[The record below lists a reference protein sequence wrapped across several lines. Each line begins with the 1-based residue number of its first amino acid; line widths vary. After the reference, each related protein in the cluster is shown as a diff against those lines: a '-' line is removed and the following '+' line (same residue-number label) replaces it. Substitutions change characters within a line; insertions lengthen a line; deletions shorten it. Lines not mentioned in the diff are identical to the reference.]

1 MAKRK
6 LSFIPQTLDLSLY
19 AGDGAG
25 IRFTITDSTNAPLS
39 LTGEMKAE
47 IRANREDADPALAT
61 FDVDL
66 TDFAAGIVLISLTGE
81 QTHALITDAETFVGV
96 WDLEWTPTDDEPAT
110 LVQGKVECYPDVTH

>member
-1 MAKRK
+1 MAKKK

-25 IRFTITDSTNAPLS
+25 LRFTITNSIGAALP

-47 IRANREDADPALAT
+47 IRANREDVDPALAA
-61 FDVDL
+61 FAIDL
-66 TDFAAGIVLISLTGE
+66 SDFANGIVLISLTGE
-81 QTHALITDAETFVGV
+81 QTHALITGNETFIGV
-96 WDLEWTPTDDEPAT
+96 WDLEWTPTGNEPAT

>member
-1 MAKRK
+1 MAKKK
-6 LSFIPQTLDLSLY
+6 LSFIPQTLDISLY

-25 IRFTITDSTNAPLS
+25 IRFTITDSLGAALP

-47 IRANREDADPALAT
+47 IRANREDVDPALAT

-66 TDFAAGIVLISLTGE
+66 NDFGDGIVLISLTGE
-81 QTHALITDAETFVGV
+81 QTHSLITGDEIFTGV
-96 WDLEWTPTDDEPAT
+96 WDLEWTPTGDEPAT